1 MAGAESHGNARQ
13 ASNTQ
18 RRRRGHYSHNVHSLA
33 VDQQLR
39 LSVLEGRCR
48 QYWSEQ
54 DIVLLE
60 VFGITILQPLHSL
73 RSIEVVRRWS
83 VGQREHEPGH
93 VANFIRAAPRRRLH
107 ESRLHLE
114 DMQTGEYIKRKIELE
129 CRDAYGL
136 DSVPELLKS
145 CRSSFHRRCGFAV
158 DRTKAGLHQPTHTKR
173 TLVGTTNSGIKWDC
187 AAGVAVL

>member
-1 MAGAESHGNARQ
+1 MLKGWSWQ
-13 ASNTQ
+13 Y
-18 RRRRGHYSHNVHSLA
+18 RG
-33 VDQQLR
+33 
-39 LSVLEGRCR
+39 E
-48 QYWSEQ
+48 QYV
-54 DIVLLE
+54 VLLE
-60 VFGITILQPLHSL
+60 VIGITILQAL
-73 RSIEVVRRWS
+73 RSLHCIDVVRGRRI
-83 VGQREHEPGH
+83 GQREHEPGH
-93 VANFIRAAPRRRLH
+93 VANFIRAAPGRRLH

-173 TLVGTTNSGIKWDC
+173 TLVGT
-187 AAGVAVL
+187 